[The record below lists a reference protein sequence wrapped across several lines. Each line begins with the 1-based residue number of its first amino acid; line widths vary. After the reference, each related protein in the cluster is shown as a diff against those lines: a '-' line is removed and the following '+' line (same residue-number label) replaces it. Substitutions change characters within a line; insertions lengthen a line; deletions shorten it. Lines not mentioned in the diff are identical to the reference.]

1 MQGQGSTIDSFP
13 ESVNIDQ
20 DSVSSN
26 TSMSQQISVD
36 SILQP
41 VESRLSNYT
50 VASGG
55 ATCVNAVTHDVR
67 NLSTWNSGEPSC
79 RLSLQNQ
86 KNDDEMK
93 MEHGWSASCSARTG
107 GGPVSEERQRE
118 STSILFPGRHGIG
131 HSGNQDRSGPSF
143 SLGSSSSHS
152 PQNLDLDAG
161 YVDNSGFG
169 GQSME
174 VGLGPNL
181 RNSGGLE
188 TEQAYLASASSDK
201 VGTSSGSSGF
211 MLEENNGEAG
221 SPLGGWGLSCK
232 RKALEGTSAPS
243 CSAGSSSRFPQ
254 AESGVS
260 ARYEASSSLSLSPP
274 LQNYPSV
281 CPPEQSNPRF
291 GVAMRIV
298 EDGFPSGI
306 SGNTENRLRSFGRR
320 GDPRHQQESVPYNLS
335 SIGGS
340 GHSNIAPPHPPP
352 ISLPFSDALELRAA
366 AAVAANTNA
375 SQNQA
380 HSAPVSSFS
389 RNAHPFR
396 WDGASSS
403 RAGNLSSSFISGERG
418 ATLREERNTRSI
430 QRNNAEHP
438 MLVPSAEMRNM
449 VQDPTSWS
457 LATGSSSGGVSSTAR
472 IGSSSSTHPSPAS
485 AWVPHHNISI
495 HSQQRLLEY
504 SPWSLFPSVNSDS
517 GVRTGHFPPLSSGP
531 SSSSQEPVMPSSSNS
546 QVHHQTQRRSSFLM
560 ERQGDNVL
568 GLPRSLQ
575 VLAADIEGRHRLI
588 SEIRQVLNAMRRG
601 ENLRVEDYM
610 LFEPFIYHGLAEM
623 HDRHRDM
630 RLDVDNMSYEELLAL
645 EERIGDVSTGLN
657 EETIMNIMKQKR
669 YTSLEIEIPSDQEP
683 CCICQEEYTDGDNLG
698 ILDCG
703 HDFHT
708 NCIKQWLMQKN
719 LCPICKTTGLPT

>member
-41 VESRLSNYT
+41 VESRLSNYA

-131 HSGNQDRSGPSF
+131 HSGDQDRSGPSF

-161 YVDNSGFG
+161 YVGNSGFG

-181 RNSGGLE
+181 CNSGGLE

-254 AESGVS
+254 SESGVS
-260 ARYEASSSLSLSPP
+260 ARYDASSSLSLSPP

-320 GDPRHQQESVPYNLS
+320 GDPRHQQESVPFNLS

-403 RAGNLSSSFISGERG
+403 RAGNLSRSFISGERG

-457 LATGSSSGGVSSTAR
+457 LATGSSSGGVSSTVR

-495 HSQQRLLEY
+495 HS
-504 SPWSLFPSVNSDS
+504 
-517 GVRTGHFPPLSSGP
+517 P

-546 QVHHQTQRRSSFLM
+546 
-560 ERQGDNVL
+560 
-568 GLPRSLQ
+568 Q

-657 EETIMNIMKQKR
+657 EETIMKIMKQKR
-669 YTSLEIEIPSDQEP
+669 YTSLEIEIPSDEEP

>member
-495 HSQQRLLEY
+495 HS
-504 SPWSLFPSVNSDS
+504 
-517 GVRTGHFPPLSSGP
+517 P

>member
-1 MQGQGSTIDSFP
+1 MQGQGRTIDSFP

-41 VESRLSNYT
+41 VESRLSNYA

-107 GGPVSEERQRE
+107 GRPVSEERQRE

-161 YVDNSGFG
+161 YVGNSGFG

-181 RNSGGLE
+181 CNSGGLE

-260 ARYEASSSLSLSPP
+260 ARFDASSSLSLSPP

-306 SGNTENRLRSFGRR
+306 SGNTESRLRSFGRR
-320 GDPRHQQESVPYNLS
+320 GDPRHQQESVPFNLS

-438 MLVPSAEMRNM
+438 VLVPSAEMRNM

-485 AWVPHHNISI
+485 TWVPHHNISI
-495 HSQQRLLEY
+495 HS
-504 SPWSLFPSVNSDS
+504 
-517 GVRTGHFPPLSSGP
+517 P

-546 QVHHQTQRRSSFLM
+546 
-560 ERQGDNVL
+560 
-568 GLPRSLQ
+568 Q

-657 EETIMNIMKQKR
+657 EETIMKIMKQKR

>member
-495 HSQQRLLEY
+495 HS
-504 SPWSLFPSVNSDS
+504 
-517 GVRTGHFPPLSSGP
+517 P

-546 QVHHQTQRRSSFLM
+546 QIHHQTQRRSSFLM

-601 ENLRVEDYM
+601 ENLRDYM

-657 EETIMNIMKQKR
+657 EETIMKIMKQKR
-669 YTSLEIEIPSDQEP
+669 YPSLEIEIPSDEEP

>member
-495 HSQQRLLEY
+495 HS
-504 SPWSLFPSVNSDS
+504 
-517 GVRTGHFPPLSSGP
+517 P

-546 QVHHQTQRRSSFLM
+546 QIHHQTQRRSSFLM

-657 EETIMNIMKQKR
+657 EETIMKIMKQKR
-669 YTSLEIEIPSDQEP
+669 YPSLEIEIPSDEEP

>member
-36 SILQP
+36 SILHP
-41 VESRLSNYT
+41 VESRLSNYA

-161 YVDNSGFG
+161 YVGNSGFG

-181 RNSGGLE
+181 CNSGGLE
-188 TEQAYLASASSDK
+188 KEQAYLASASSDK

-260 ARYEASSSLSLSPP
+260 ARYDASSSLSLSPP

-320 GDPRHQQESVPYNLS
+320 GDPRHQQESVPFNLS

-495 HSQQRLLEY
+495 HS
-504 SPWSLFPSVNSDS
+504 
-517 GVRTGHFPPLSSGP
+517 P

-546 QVHHQTQRRSSFLM
+546 QIHHQTQRRSSFLM

-588 SEIRQVLNAMRRG
+588 S
-601 ENLRVEDYM
+601 EDYM

-657 EETIMNIMKQKR
+657 EETIMKIMKQKR
-669 YTSLEIEIPSDQEP
+669 YPSLEIEIPSDEEP

>member
-472 IGSSSSTHPSPAS
+472 IGSSSS
-485 AWVPHHNISI
+485 
-495 HSQQRLLEY
+495 
-504 SPWSLFPSVNSDS
+504 
-517 GVRTGHFPPLSSGP
+517 P

-546 QVHHQTQRRSSFLM
+546 QIHHQTQRRSSFLM

-657 EETIMNIMKQKR
+657 EETIMKIMKQKR
-669 YTSLEIEIPSDQEP
+669 YPSLEIEIPSDEEP

>member
-495 HSQQRLLEY
+495 HS
-504 SPWSLFPSVNSDS
+504 
-517 GVRTGHFPPLSSGP
+517 P

-588 SEIRQVLNAMRRG
+588 S
-601 ENLRVEDYM
+601 EDYM